1 MRKSLREL
9 LRARLVGF
17 TREPEAV
24 FWTFGFPVMIAV
36 ALGIAFRNKGP
47 EKIYVAVEGTL
58 SSPDRPPAPRLVDG
72 KIDEERFNTDATHRA
87 LVADSALDVTMVS
100 HQEATERLRT
110 GKAAVVVVP
119 GDPLTFRLD
128 PSRPESRVARL
139 EVEAALDRAAD
150 RPAMYRAQ
158 SDPVTQPGSRYID
171 FLIPGLIGM
180 NVLSASIFG
189 IGWSIVD
196 ARGRKLLKR
205 FAATPMPRGQYLAS
219 FIIAHVILVTA
230 MLVFVLGFAR
240 VAFDV
245 RVFGSY
251 LAVLVLTVFG
261 ATAFAGLG
269 ILLAC
274 RTDKSET
281 LSGMSNAVML
291 PMFVASGVFFSSE
304 HFPGIVQPL
313 IKVLPLTAFNDALR
327 AVMNDGAPLLSQWAP
342 LLVLAVWGVVTFSVA
357 LRWFRWT

>member
-1 MRKSLREL
+1 MRDSLKEL
-9 LRARLVGF
+9 LRARIVGF

-24 FWTFGFPVMIAV
+24 FWTFGFPVMIAL

-47 EKIYVAVEGTL
+47 EKIFVAVAFTEAADTFPGDLAAVL
-58 SSPDRPPAPRLVDG
+58 SS
-72 KIDEERFNTDATHRA
+72 DEA
-87 LVADSALDVTMVS
+87 LSVVTLLDP
-100 HQEATERLRT
+100 EAEAELRT
-110 GKAAVVVVP
+110 GKVSAVVLPFNPVQII
-119 GDPLTFRLD
+119 LD
-128 PSRPESRVARL
+128 PTRPESRAARL
-139 EVEAALDRAAD
+139 EVLAAIDRGLHRPEAIGSAVRT
-150 RPAMYRAQ
+150 
-158 SDPVTQPGSRYID
+158 VTQQGSRYID

-196 ARGRKLLKR
+196 TRGRKLLKR
-205 FAATPMPRGQYLAS
+205 LAATPMPRSQYLLA
-219 FIIAHVILVTA
+219 FVLAHVILVTA

-251 LAVLVLTVFG
+251 FDVLALTIFG
-261 ATAFAGLG
+261 AASFAGLG
-269 ILLAC
+269 ILLAS
-274 RTDKSET
+274 RTEKSET

-304 HFPGIVQPL
+304 HFPAIVQPF
-313 IKVLPLTAFNDALR
+313 IKLLPLTAFNDALR

-342 LLVLAVWGVVTFSVA
+342 LLVLAVWGVVTFSLA

>member
-1 MRKSLREL
+1 MRDSLKEL
-9 LRARLVGF
+9 LRARIVGF

-24 FWTFGFPVMIAV
+24 FWTFGFPVMIAL

-47 EKIYVAVEGTL
+47 EKIFVAVENPGVE
-58 SSPDRPPAPRLVDG
+58 SPAAMGEVPYTP
-72 KIDEERFNTDATHRA
+72 ERVRAA
-87 LVADSALDVTMVS
+87 LVADSALDVAFVS
-100 HQEATERLRT
+100 TQEATERLRT
-110 GKAAVVVVP
+110 GKSAIVVVA
-119 GDPLTFRLD
+119 GDPFTFRYD

-139 EVEAALDRAAD
+139 EVEAALDRAAH
-150 RPAMYRAQ
+150 RPRMFSAR
-158 SDPVTQPGSRYID
+158 DEHLTQQGSRYID

-196 ARGRKLLKR
+196 TRGRKLLKR
-205 FAATPMPRGQYLAS
+205 LAATPMPRSQYLLA
-219 FIIAHVILVTA
+219 FVLAHVILVTA
-230 MLVFVLGFAR
+230 MLIFVLGFAR

-251 LAVLVLTVFG
+251 FDVLALTIFG
-261 ATAFAGLG
+261 AASFAGLG
-269 ILLAC
+269 ILLAS

-291 PMFVASGVFFSSE
+291 PMFVASGVFFSSG
-304 HFPGIVQPL
+304 HFPAIVQPF
-313 IKVLPLTAFNDALR
+313 IKLLPLTAFNDALR

-342 LLVLAVWGVVTFSVA
+342 LLVLAVWGVVTFTLA